1 MSEGWIALIVCIVV
15 VVSGAL
21 PLLRDRDRR
30 HDRRRQAPPPLP
42 PRPEAAQRETLR
54 DWRSGE

>member
-1 MSEGWIALIVCIVV
+1 MSEGWIALIACVAL

-21 PLLRDRDRR
+21 PLLRDRKRDRSR
-30 HDRRRQAPPPLP
+30 DRPAPPLP
-42 PRPEAAQRETLR
+42 PRPDKGKRETLR